1 MDKERVAL
9 FVDGANMF
17 YAQRKLGWQIDYAK
31 VYQHFTDKKEAY
43 NAFYYTGI
51 KGPKSDNTFIQKL
64 TFLGYT
70 VRTKEVKKIRKEEGQ
85 TDEKCNLDIEIAIDM
100 FNTADNYDKAIIFS
114 GDSDFERAI
123 ELLRSKG
130 KKIVVVSTR
139 GMIALELINAADSY
153 VDLKDV
159 KAQLEKTCKEDAPPN

>member
-17 YAQRKLGWQIDYAK
+17 YAQRKLGWKIDYAK
-31 VYQHFTDKKEAY
+31 VYQHFTDKKKTY

-51 KGPKSDNTFIQKL
+51 KGPKSASAFIRKL

-70 VRTKEVKKIRKEEGQ
+70 VRTKEVKTIHKEKNQ
-85 TDEKCNLDIEIAIDM
+85 TEEKCNLDIEITIDM
-100 FNTADNYDKAIIFS
+100 FNTANNYDEAIIFS

-130 KKIVVVSTR
+130 KKIIVVSTE
-139 GMIALELINAADSY
+139 GMIALELINAADTY
-153 VDLKDV
+153 IDLKNI
-159 KAQLEKTCKEDAPPN
+159 KAELEKICKKDAPPN